1 MIQVRKNKFDFKN
14 TTKYYYKD
22 SKLITHFFN
31 ALSSTFPPGEDFFV
45 RAVRTHR
52 KQIPNDLLEK
62 DISGFIGQEAWHS
75 MAHKTMNIY
84 AETHNVPLTKI
95 EDFINTALHLIE
107 KKLTVKQCLAVTVAL
122 EHYTASMGME
132 ILNNPKWLSLFEEP
146 YKKLIEW
153 HSTEEIEHRHV
164 AYDVY
169 MRDYS
174 EDYKTRAYAMIG
186 ASIIFWLAISV
197 MTGMLFF
204 SDKDISAKEKFFEL
218 IHGIKELIGPKGFV
232 TNILKDLPIFFKKDF
247 HPNMM

>member
-1 MIQVRKNKFDFKN
+1 MIPVRKNKFDFSN
-14 TTKYYYKD
+14 TEKYYYRD

-45 RAVRTHR
+45 RAVRAHR
-52 KQIPNDLLEK
+52 KNTKDDLEK

-75 MAHKTMNIY
+75 MAHKTMNLY

-95 EDFINTALHLIE
+95 EDFINVALKQIE

-132 ILNNPKWLSLFEEP
+132 ILNNPKWLATFDEP
-146 YKKLIEW
+146 YKELIKW
-153 HSTEEIEHRHV
+153 HSSEEIEHRHV
-164 AYDVY
+164 AFDVY
-169 MRDYS
+169 MRDYAD
-174 EDYKTRAYAMIG
+174 DYKTRIAVMIG
-186 ASIIFWLAISV
+186 ASIIFWVVISI
-197 MTGMLFF
+197 MTCMLYFT
-204 SDKDISAKEKFFEL
+204 DKDISAKDKVFGL
-218 IHGIKELIGPKGFV
+218 LHGAKELLGPSGFV